1 MLPYFG
7 KLSTTS
13 VPYLDLYV
21 GLNEINVTLHVVM
34 FETSKR
40 PVLEGNEI
48 DTSTSCLSYGPVF
61 HTDLTPTN
69 LLHLAKL
76 CYVRTLTPVGNYGDE
91 GLSDD
96 LYGEIDLADPDEL
109 VAKAVDELPRK
120 VGGVLGIRD
129 IINIGIGTHD
139 ERYLPFFTLMVDY
152 EDYTGTT
159 QTSKVCLLLSTT
171 LDFLFE
177 NELESEIW
185 DCRPLCVYS
194 DVAGFSNFRF
204 DDAND
209 SDLIEDVWNCLRGK
223 MLDDPVGWLED
234 VKTLE
239 SLKRPDVLQENY
251 GDETVPPSSELTIN
265 EVQLEWRSC
274 EKGANYLNMV
284 VQVEVFGGQGDD
296 VKRKMSIHAAI
307 IELGVPLKSSDLE
320 YPTCLLMF
328 GEGAHSKLTPPI
340 LKNVTKVC
348 YTMTRNN
355 ELRGKATS
363 GRSAVMAI
371 LTDGGYKI
379 SDNIETS
386 ISLNDPG
393 NRMNEVLKA
402 LRTKPGKVTRVKDL
416 FTLYVPNKVIG
427 EEEPI
432 LKYTVDYEDY
442 EGNQYISKTVCLLMS
457 DTMDALLEMG
467 VDAIPF
473 IWECE
478 PLADY

>member
-1 MLPYFG
+1 MANLTNEGYKTSG
-7 KLSTTS
+7 KIETSISLNDPGNRMTEVLNALRRTTRGTDTHVFSSFFRTWKHRRKSSKGFNNPQCCPTLEIVNTS

-109 VAKAVDELPRK
+109 VAKAVDELPENWR
-120 VGGVLGIRD
+120 
-129 IINIGIGTHD
+129 
-139 ERYLPFFTLMVDY
+139 
-152 EDYTGTT
+152 GTT

-185 DCRPLCVYS
+185 I
-194 DVAGFSNFRF
+194 VAPY
-204 DDAND
+204 
-209 SDLIEDVWNCLRGK
+209 VWNCLRGK

-284 VQVEVFGGQGDD
+284 VQVEVFEAKG
-296 VKRKMSIHAAI
+296 
-307 IELGVPLKSSDLE
+307 
-320 YPTCLLMF
+320 
-328 GEGAHSKLTPPI
+328 
-340 LKNVTKVC
+340 
-348 YTMTRNN
+348 TM
-355 ELRGKATS
+355 
-363 GRSAVMAI
+363 
-371 LTDGGYKI
+371 
-379 SDNIETS
+379 
-386 ISLNDPG
+386 
-393 NRMNEVLKA
+393 
-402 LRTKPGKVTRVKDL
+402 
-416 FTLYVPNKVIG
+416 
-427 EEEPI
+427 
-432 LKYTVDYEDY
+432 
-442 EGNQYISKTVCLLMS
+442 
-457 DTMDALLEMG
+457 
-467 VDAIPF
+467 
-473 IWECE
+473 
-478 PLADY
+478 

>member
-1 MLPYFG
+1 MKILLPLGILVVQILTFFQVSFVLG
-7 KLSTTS
+7 NIDANRPKDLTIRNVLLWKLSTTS

-40 PVLEGNEI
+40 PVLEGMRLTRARVASLN
-48 DTSTSCLSYGPVF
+48 GPVF

-171 LDFLFE
+171 
-177 NELESEIW
+177 
-185 DCRPLCVYS
+185 

-239 SLKRPDVLQENY
+239 SLKRPDVLQE
-251 GDETVPPSSELTIN
+251 TMVTKVPPSSELTIN
-265 EVQLEWRSC
+265 E
-274 EKGANYLNMV
+274 GPNYLNMV

-320 YPTCLLMF
+320 IGYLRPPASAYSGLRLATR
-328 GEGAHSKLTPPI
+328 TPASAYSGLQKKSRTPGLRRPEYVLQARNSPI
-340 LKNVTKVC
+340 YAIGNFAYSGSV
-348 YTMTRNN
+348 
-355 ELRGKATS
+355 LRPPAGHVYSGLRVLRPPAGHVYSGLRVLRPPEKAAYS
-363 GRSAVMAI
+363 GLRRPGYVLQARSTPIYAVYWASN
-371 LTDGGYKI
+371 TQ
-379 SDNIETS
+379 
-386 ISLNDPG
+386 
-393 NRMNEVLKA
+393 NR
-402 LRTKPGKVTRVKDL
+402 
-416 FTLYVPNKVIG
+416 
-427 EEEPI
+427 
-432 LKYTVDYEDY
+432 
-442 EGNQYISKTVCLLMS
+442 
-457 DTMDALLEMG
+457 
-467 VDAIPF
+467 
-473 IWECE
+473 
-478 PLADY
+478 

>member
-1 MLPYFG
+1 MLIKFT
-7 KLSTTS
+7 LTLTRLTRARVAS
-13 VPYLDLYV
+13 
-21 GLNEINVTLHVVM
+21 LN
-34 FETSKR
+34 
-40 PVLEGNEI
+40 
-48 DTSTSCLSYGPVF
+48 GPVF

-185 DCRPLCVYS
+185 DCRPY
-194 DVAGFSNFRF
+194 
-204 DDAND
+204 
-209 SDLIEDVWNCLRGK
+209 VWNCLRGK

-239 SLKRPDVLQENY
+239 SLKRPDVLQE
-251 GDETVPPSSELTIN
+251 TMVTKVPPSSELTIN

-274 EKGANYLNMV
+274 EKGAQL
-284 VQVEVFGGQGDD
+284 
-296 VKRKMSIHAAI
+296 S
-307 IELGVPLKSSDLE
+307 
-320 YPTCLLMF
+320 
-328 GEGAHSKLTPPI
+328 
-340 LKNVTKVC
+340 
-348 YTMTRNN
+348 
-355 ELRGKATS
+355 
-363 GRSAVMAI
+363 
-371 LTDGGYKI
+371 
-379 SDNIETS
+379 
-386 ISLNDPG
+386 
-393 NRMNEVLKA
+393 
-402 LRTKPGKVTRVKDL
+402 
-416 FTLYVPNKVIG
+416 
-427 EEEPI
+427 
-432 LKYTVDYEDY
+432 
-442 EGNQYISKTVCLLMS
+442 
-457 DTMDALLEMG
+457 
-467 VDAIPF
+467 
-473 IWECE
+473 
-478 PLADY
+478 

>member
-320 YPTCLLMF
+320 NFM
-328 GEGAHSKLTPPI
+328 I
-340 LKNVTKVC
+340 LKTR
-348 YTMTRNN
+348 RNN
-355 ELRGKATS
+355 EYSLYKPSDILRPPASAYSGLRLATRTPAS
-363 GRSAVMAI
+363 AYSGLQKKSRTPASGGRSTYSKPGI
-371 LTDGGYKI
+371 LLSMRSEI
-379 SDNIETS
+379 
-386 ISLNDPG
+386 
-393 NRMNEVLKA
+393 
-402 LRTKPGKVTRVKDL
+402 LRTPASVLRPPAGHVYSGLRVLRPPAGHVYSGLRVLRPPEKAAYSGLRRPG
-416 FTLYVPNKVIG
+416 YVLQARST
-427 EEEPI
+427 PI
-432 LKYTVDYEDY
+432 YAVYWASNTQ
-442 EGNQYISKTVCLLMS
+442 NR
-457 DTMDALLEMG
+457 
-467 VDAIPF
+467 
-473 IWECE
+473 
-478 PLADY
+478 